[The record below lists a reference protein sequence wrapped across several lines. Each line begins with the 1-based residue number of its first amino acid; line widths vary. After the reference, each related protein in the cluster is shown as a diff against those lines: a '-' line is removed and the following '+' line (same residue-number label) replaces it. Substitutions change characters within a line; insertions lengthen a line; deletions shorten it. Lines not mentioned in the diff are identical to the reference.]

1 MIIKIDYR
9 EKELIK
15 LCKTKLAMYDYGTTI
30 DLIVENL
37 NIGDILLE
45 NNGKN
50 ITLIERKSINDL
62 AASIKDGR
70 YKEQS
75 YRLNESQFHNH
86 NIIYLIEGNMTTW
99 KPCRYGKRI
108 VDKSA
113 IYSSFASLLFY
124 KGFSLLRTMNI
135 DETATMIIKLA
146 KKISK
151 EGYEK
156 FNYKNT
162 FIEETIE
169 KEKDKN
175 SLMIENLSL
184 NKCLLLKKK
193 PSYDKTYTSVINSTK
208 KSNITIHNISE
219 IMLMQIP
226 LVSQKIAYVIMKEF
240 KSIDNLLTLLKGNKN
255 ILDDFQYVT
264 DKGRVRKINKN
275 CRLNIVN
282 YLLCNSE

>member
-193 PSYDKTYTSVINSTK
+193 PSYEKTYTSVINSTK

>member
-1 MIIKIDYR
+1 MMI
-9 EKELIK
+9 
-15 LCKTKLAMYDYGTTI
+15 
-30 DLIVENL
+30 
-37 NIGDILLE
+37 
-45 NNGKN
+45 
-50 ITLIERKSINDL
+50 
-62 AASIKDGR
+62 
-70 YKEQS
+70 
-75 YRLNESQFHNH
+75 H
-86 NIIYLIEGNMTTW
+86 NIIYLIEGDMTSW

-151 EGYEK
+151 EGYGK
-156 FNYKNT
+156 FNYKNS
-162 FIEETIE
+162 FIEETTE
-169 KEKDKN
+169 KEEDKN
-175 SLMIENLSL
+175 SIMIENLSL
-184 NKCLLLKKK
+184 NKSLLLKKK
-193 PSYDKTYTSVINSTK
+193 PSYEKTYTSVINSTK
-208 KSNITIHNISE
+208 KSNITIHNIGE

-240 KSIDNLLTLLKGNKN
+240 KSIDNLLTLLKGDKN

-275 CRLNIVN
+275 CRSNIVN

>member
-15 LCKTKLAMYDYGTTI
+15 LCETKLAMYDYGTTI
-30 DLIVENL
+30 NLVVENL

-45 NNGKN
+45 NDGKN

-86 NIIYLIEGNMTTW
+86 NIIYLIEGDMTSW

-124 KGFSLLRTMNI
+124 KGFSVLRTMNI

-162 FIEETIE
+162 FREQTVE
-169 KEKDKN
+169 KEDEKN
-175 SLMIENLSL
+175 SSMIENLSL
-184 NKCLLLKKK
+184 NKSLLLNKK
-193 PSYDKTYTSVINSTK
+193 PSYEKTYTSVMNSAK
-208 KSNITIHNISE
+208 KSNITVHNISE

-226 LVSQKIAYVIMKEF
+226 LVSQKIANVVMKEF
-240 KSIDNLLTLLKGNKN
+240 KSIDNLLTLLKGDKN
-255 ILDDFQYVT
+255 ILDDFQYLT
-264 DKGRVRKINKN
+264 EKGKMRKINKN
-275 CRLNIVN
+275 CRENIVN
-282 YLLCNSE
+282 YLLCNSQ